1 MVVALRDTNKQYRLI
16 KNKYRIETYYVL
28 TYIDIGI
35 LSLQRANVS
44 YPISSY
50 LLTSLFLFLV
60 FSREMATV

>member
-1 MVVALRDTNKQYRLI
+1 MVVASRDTNKQYRLI
-16 KNKYRIETYYVL
+16 KNKYRIETYYAL

-44 YPISSY
+44 YPIYSY